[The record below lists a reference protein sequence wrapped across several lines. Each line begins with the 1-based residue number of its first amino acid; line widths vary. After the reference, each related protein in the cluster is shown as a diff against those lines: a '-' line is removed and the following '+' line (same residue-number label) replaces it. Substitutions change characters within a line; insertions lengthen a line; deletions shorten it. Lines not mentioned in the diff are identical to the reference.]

1 MIAPRFVRQ
10 SAWVFS
16 KGIERIKRCGVVI
29 LTRHTNRDI
38 AAMEDNLIEAR
49 PLSNQINA
57 WESRWPLNPY
67 RDRDATKLSRAM
79 VAVLNNSL
87 STTRD
92 GTTAIRIL
100 NSLYPYGSVS
110 RDRGAELHLRRER
123 DR

>member
-49 PLSNQINA
+49 P
-57 WESRWPLNPY
+57 
-67 RDRDATKLSRAM
+67 
-79 VAVLNNSL
+79 
-87 STTRD
+87 
-92 GTTAIRIL
+92 
-100 NSLYPYGSVS
+100 
-110 RDRGAELHLRRER
+110 
-123 DR
+123 